1 MSEPT
6 AYGGFA
12 HRNTANRATDERT
25 DRIRRFRS
33 SLGWG
38 TLVRGGIGATTV
50 GSVSDVPPPPNIEPP
65 PSSTPPPPPPPPPGL
80 TPPPGYAAYDGNPT
94 PTAGVKRVRGLA
106 IPVVVSVSIA
116 ALTGLLAAILSTS
129 IGTDASDFLAGSIS
143 ESEFE
148 DALVPLNSVQLLGS
162 VATLA
167 TGVLSI
173 IWAFRIAQN
182 VRSFGRATTW
192 SPLFAIFGWFLP
204 PLVLYVIPF
213 LVLREL
219 WKASEPTGV
228 DGSDAW
234 KRTPDNP
241 VLWVWF
247 VLFGLA
253 PAVLFAVQIGS
264 FASSGL
270 PAGDL
275 ESVAE
280 SLEDFGALGWA
291 TAVLNVGAAAAW
303 ITFVRQLTR
312 RHKQLTN
319 EA

>member
-1 MSEPT
+1 
-6 AYGGFA
+6 
-12 HRNTANRATDERT
+12 
-25 DRIRRFRS
+25 
-33 SLGWG
+33 
-38 TLVRGGIGATTV
+38 
-50 GSVSDVPPPPNIEPP
+50 
-65 PSSTPPPPPPPPPGL
+65 L
-80 TPPPGYAAYDGNPT
+80 TPPPGFAAYEGAPT
-94 PTAGVKRVRGLA
+94 PTAGVRRVRGLS
-106 IPVVVSVSIA
+106 IPIIVSVSIA
-116 ALTGLLAAILSTS
+116 ALTGLIAAFLSA
-129 IGTDASDFLAGSIS
+129 GVATDASDYLAGSLS
-143 ESEFE
+143 QTEFE

-167 TGVLSI
+167 TGVLTI
-173 IWAFRIAQN
+173 IWAFRIAKN
-182 VRSFGRATTW
+182 VRSYGRATTF

-234 KRTPDNP
+234 KRTSDNP
-241 VLWVWF
+241 LLWVWF

-275 ESVAE
+275 EAVAE
-280 SLEDFGALGWA
+280 SLEDFGALGWI
-291 TAVLNVGAAAAW
+291 TAVLNVGAAVAW
-303 ITFVRQLTR
+303 VGFVRQLTG
-312 RHKQLTN
+312 RHTRLTN
-319 EA
+319 ES